1 MKIKLTITGDDI
13 NEAIRLWIR
22 DKQPTVRVPA
32 EGDIEISLDAL
43 GNLEATYEVETE

>member
-1 MKIKLTITGDDI
+1 MKIKLTIDGDNI
-13 NEAIRLWIR
+13 NEAIRLWILHR
-22 DKQPTVRVPA
+22 FDNQIPA